1 MPAPPEPQI
10 SSKLLSSL
18 FARFTADRDALFA
31 AVERCEQRLVDL
43 SEKLGAPS
51 AAEASDTVET
61 KADRALSVA
70 KEALELARE
79 AMKAVRQRR
88 G

>member
-1 MPAPPEPQI
+1 MPAKPEPQV
-10 SSKLLSSL
+10 STKLLSSL

-43 SEKLGAPS
+43 SERLGAS
-51 AAEASDTVET
+51 AAADGGDTAET
-61 KADRALSVA
+61 KADQALAVA
-70 KEALELARE
+70 KEALELAHE

>member
-1 MPAPPEPQI
+1 MAIPEPPQI

-31 AVERCEQRLVDL
+31 AVERCEQRLVEL
-43 SEKLGAPS
+43 SEQLGTPGAGDP
-51 AAEASDTVET
+51 VET
-61 KADRALSVA
+61 KADQALAVA
-70 KEALELARE
+70 QEALELARG